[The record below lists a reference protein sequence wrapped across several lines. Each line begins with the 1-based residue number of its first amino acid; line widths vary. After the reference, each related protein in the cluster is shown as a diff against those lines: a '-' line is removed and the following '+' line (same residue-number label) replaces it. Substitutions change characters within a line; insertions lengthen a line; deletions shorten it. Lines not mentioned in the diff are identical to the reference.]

1 MLNFITKPLQK
12 IKNFDILLA
21 VCYQGIFLLKGFMT
35 LAVIGWYSTGV
46 WRLMNAYFNNNFKD
60 HMEEQLLKDPH
71 RLKRLKREPLQPNL
85 QRAAEAPADSHVLD
99 VTKLPPLSE
108 LDPEEYEIKVVRK
121 RKVKKPSFDID
132 LDEEVCTLDH
142 APSAT
147 GEMEGKGGCGP
158 GNP

>member
-1 MLNFITKPLQK
+1 
-12 IKNFDILLA
+12 
-21 VCYQGIFLLKGFMT
+21 MT

-71 RLKRLKREPLQPNL
+71 RLKRLQREQYLQQKL
-85 QRAAEAPADSHVLD
+85 ERAEAPPTESRDVLD
-99 VTKLPPLSE
+99 VSKLPPLSE

-121 RKVKKPSFDID
+121 RKVKKLSLDSE

-147 GEMEGKGGCGP
+147 GEMEGKGGCGL

>member
-1 MLNFITKPLQK
+1 VFLPL
-12 IKNFDILLA
+12 FP
-21 VCYQGIFLLKGFMT
+21 QGLFLLKGFVT

-46 WRLMNAYFNNNFKD
+46 WRLMSAYFDNNFKD
-60 HMEEQLLKDPH
+60 HMDEQLLKDPH
-71 RLKRLKREPLQPNL
+71 RLRRL
-85 QRAAEAPADSHVLD
+85 QREKTLQQTLERAEALPTDPHDDVLD

-121 RKVKKPSFDID
+121 RKVKKLSLD
-132 LDEEVCTLDH
+132 LDEEVCTLDN

-147 GEMEGKGGCGP
+147 GEIKGKGGCGP

>member
-1 MLNFITKPLQK
+1 VRCF
-12 IKNFDILLA
+12 FR
-21 VCYQGIFLLKGFMT
+21 QGLFLLKGFVT

-46 WRLMNAYFNNNFKD
+46 WRLMSAYFDNNFKD
-60 HMEEQLLKDPH
+60 HMDEQLLKDPH
-71 RLKRLKREPLQPNL
+71 RLRRLHRDRDQPPQRPLE
-85 QRAAEAPADSHVLD
+85 RGATEAPPFESLEVID

-121 RKVKKPSFDID
+121 RKVKKLSLD

-147 GEMEGKGGCGP
+147 GDVEGKGGCGP
-158 GNP
+158 GSP